1 MKTMKLDCTGALWRL
16 ATFYGPLGPHHTQEY
31 GTDICTYM
39 QAVLVGIGRA
49 LMCCVVGGVN
59 AAMVALAGAYWLAAL
74 VTGRL
79 YEIDAG
85 AVVGTAVVLVP
96 PCAFALMLLIE
107 VIKDRQLARSFRQL
121 ARSVAQKEPS
131 AIQSMYGAWKN
142 RYCHKIVFKD

>member
-16 ATFYGPLGPHHTQEY
+16 ATFYGPLGAHHTQEY

-39 QAVLVGIGRA
+39 RAVLVGIGRA
-49 LMCCVVGGVN
+49 LMFCVAGGAT

-85 AVVGTAVVLVP
+85 ALAGTAVVIVP
-96 PCAFALMLLIE
+96 PCVAALVCLIE
-107 VIKDRQLARSFRQL
+107 VIKDRQL